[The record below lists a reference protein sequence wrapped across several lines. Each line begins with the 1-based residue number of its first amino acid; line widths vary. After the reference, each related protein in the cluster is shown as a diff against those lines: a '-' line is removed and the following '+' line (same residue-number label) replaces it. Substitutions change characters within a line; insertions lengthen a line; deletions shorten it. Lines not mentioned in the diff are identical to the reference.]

1 MRVILRCDDPAAVDH
16 ELFGHFATVSMGAP
30 GRCPECDAFGFIES
44 ADLAHRSQTQRCRS
58 CRYGWSYQF
67 DADGALVEV
76 IELCAARQPRRETV
90 TTDGRSD
97 VIDLTTDAA
106 RANLTRR

>member
-58 CRYGWSYQF
+58 CGYGWSYQF
-67 DADGALVEV
+67 DSDGVLVEV
-76 IELCAARQPRRETV
+76 AELCAARQPRCDSVGAERHS
-90 TTDGRSD
+90 R
-97 VIDLTTDAA
+97 VIDLTDATRVDAA
-106 RANLTRR
+106 RR